1 MDKNLEEAFSV
12 EDYLRHPESY
22 SGEELYRA
30 GVFCLNHNREQ
41 AGIEWLERAVEHG
54 EPRAYTE
61 LGCCYMNGKGVE
73 SDKKLAVNYFKKA
86 FANDEPQGTYMLAEC
101 CAALAKEEKD
111 FAAAAK
117 IYGKAAKLGERRAQ
131 AKLGQCFLNGVGVK
145 KNEEA
150 AFRWLSKAVEEGD
163 YSIAGYSLARY
174 YMEGMGTESNL
185 KKGIFILKKVISGGG
200 EDVERARKLLAEYG
214 KDKVNEK
221 ISMS

>member
-1 MDKNLEEAFSV
+1 
-12 EDYLRHPESY
+12 
-22 SGEELYRA
+22 
-30 GVFCLNHNREQ
+30 
-41 AGIEWLERAVEHG
+41 
-54 EPRAYTE
+54 
-61 LGCCYMNGKGVE
+61 MNGKGVE

-163 YSIAGYSLARY
+163 YSIAGYSLARC

-185 KKGIFILKKVISGGG
+185 KKGIFILKKVIGSGGV
-200 EDVERARKLLAEYG
+200 DVERARKLLAEYG

-221 ISMS
+221 IAMG